1 MLVGLLATAAVPI
14 GVVFS
19 RWVGNIKLID
29 AAIAIPI
36 AAVLGVVAIVLA
48 RRSRRAIEWT
58 IGRAGGRR
66 AARLGWFLGVLALC
80 LAAAAGLALGFY
92 GLLVLLGE

>member
-1 MLVGLLATAAVPI
+1 MLATAAVPI

-19 RWVGNIKLID
+19 RWVGNITLLD
-29 AAIAIPI
+29 AAIAIPV

-48 RRSRRAIEWT
+48 RRSRRAVEWT

-66 AARLGWFLGVLALC
+66 SARLGSLLGIVALC

-92 GLLVLLGE
+92 GLLLLLGE